1 MNKSQRRVSIVIFDG
16 VEVLDFCGPF
26 EVFSV
31 TGERQGLKPFVV
43 HTVAEEARPIIAR
56 GGLHVNPEHTFDDC
70 PDPDILVVPG
80 GFGTRREM
88 NNSRMLTWL
97 KDKAAKAEL
106 VLSVCSGALVL
117 GKAGLLDGLTATTHH
132 CALDELRAIS
142 PQIKID
148 SSRRFI
154 DNGGVIVSAGISA
167 GIDMSLHVVSRL
179 LGEDQAAETAK
190 YMEYQG
196 NSQRYAALAPALAL

>member
-1 MNKSQRRVSIVIFDG
+1 NVNKWSGHRILDLVATKRRLTSHIRGTPASDV
-16 VEVLDFCGPF
+16 
-26 EVFSV
+26 
-31 TGERQGLKPFVV
+31 QGLKPFVV
-43 HTVAEEARPIIAR
+43 HTVAEHARPIIAR

-70 PDPDILVVPG
+70 PDPDI
-80 GFGTRREM
+80 GTRREM
-88 NNSRMLTWL
+88 NNSRMLTGV
-97 KDKAAKAEL
+97 KDNGGKGEL
-106 VLSVCSGALVL
+106 LLSVCSGALVL

-154 DNGGVIVSAGISA
+154 DNGGVIVSGGISA

-196 NSQRYAALAPALAL
+196 NSQRYAALAPALAP